1 MLDEI
6 HLPLKD
12 DAYEI
17 HVDSIA
23 CYLASLHFKSS
34 YLGSLWDLF
43 PWLTLLEHGLS
54 FFGPLDGPTHS
65 QHALQ
70 RLLHGIAVGLPL
82 LNRFQPME
90 RSYHIIISVNNCPAL
105 DIFFRNMGTFSLSA
119 LYCFRRG
126 WVLAWSSTFSPA
138 VQPSANC
145 QRTEGQIICVI
156 HCVVIR
162 VNLHSVIWKSQNVE
176 QHSVRHLPSQKT
188 ISHGNAQHICWQCN
202 PVFQAV
208 KCWK

>member
-105 DIFFRNMGTFSLSA
+105 DIFLET
-119 LYCFRRG
+119 
-126 WVLAWSSTFSPA
+126 WV
-138 VQPSANC
+138 PS
-145 QRTEGQIICVI
+145 
-156 HCVVIR
+156 
-162 VNLHSVIWKSQNVE
+162 HSVLYIASEEGEFWLG
-176 QHSVRHLPSQKT
+176 HLPSHLQSSRVQTVRGQKVRSFVSYT
-188 ISHGNAQHICWQCN
+188 AWLF
-202 PVFQAV
+202 V
-208 KCWK
+208 